1 MKLQLIASAALLSIA
16 GSAFATTNVNY
27 IDGPSF
33 DAGAN
38 PEFYDVNV
46 NALPVAGA
54 FENIFTFHV
63 SPAGDATASG
73 SYTKLLK
80 PRTTTTLF
88 NIGNF
93 TIDLYKETGA
103 IDWKIGS
110 VSGNGAELNSMDFTA
125 GNTWLNSG
133 DYYFKVSGTTLGSK
147 SGSYNFKM
155 AVAPVPEPETY
166 ALMLAGLG
174 AIGFV
179 ARRRKAA

>member
-1 MKLQLIASAALLSIA
+1 MKLQLIASAALLALS
-16 GSAFATTNVNY
+16 GSAFATTNLSY

-33 DAGAN
+33 DAGTN

-54 FENIFTFHV
+54 FENFFNFSIT
-63 SPAGDATASG
+63 PGGDASG
-73 SYTKLLK
+73 SGSFTKLMK

-88 NIGNF
+88 NIAGF
-93 TIDLYKETGA
+93 SIDLYKETGA

-110 VSGNGAELNSMDFTA
+110 VAGSGSELNSYDFTPA
-125 GNTWLNSG
+125 SAFLGAG
-133 DYYFKVSGTTLGSK
+133 DYYFKGSGTTLGTQ

-155 AVAPVPEPETY
+155 AIAPVPEPETY